1 MKRGDDTMRILKKI
15 LVIFVL
21 VFVSLLLLLFLND
34 KANQNVKVTR
44 YTYADEEIPAAFVG
58 SKILMISDLHD
69 APFSEQIIEHIK
81 EEKPDYVVMAG
92 DMVQLPES
100 SAENTLE
107 IVDAAVEMNIPVYAV
122 SGNHDRQCGEY
133 DEILGAL
140 WAHGAYMLEYDSVRL
155 HKDGESIVLMGIKD
169 PKHDVVTQEKI
180 EAIRGNI
187 KYQLSRRKDYF
198 TILLSHRA
206 DLYPQIKDTGVDLVL
221 SGHIHGGVVRLPFL
235 GGVIGRE
242 GKVSLSDDYEYGVYK
257 EGEGATMI
265 VSAGCDK
272 NPQKRRFFNPPE
284 ILLITLK
291 GE

>member
-1 MKRGDDTMRILKKI
+1 MRILKKI

-21 VFVSLLLLLFLND
+21 IVVSLLLLLFLND

-44 YTYADEEIPAAFVG
+44 YTYADEEIPPAFDN
-58 SKILMISDLHD
+58 SKIMVISDLHE

-81 EEKPDYVVMAG
+81 TEKPDYVVMTG
-92 DMVQLPES
+92 DMVQLPDS
-100 SAENTLE
+100 SADNTLK
-107 IVDAAVEMNIPVYAV
+107 IVDAAVKMNVPVYAV
-122 SGNHDRQCGEY
+122 SGNHDRQCGKY
-133 DEILGAL
+133 DEILDAL

-169 PKHDVVTQEKI
+169 PRHDVVTEEKI

-206 DLYPQIKDTGVDLVL
+206 DLYPQIKDTGVDLIL
-221 SGHIHGGVVRLPFL
+221 SGHIHGGIVRLPFV
-235 GGVIGRE
+235 GGLINKNR
-242 GKVSLSDDYEYGVYK
+242 KVSLSVDYEYGVYK
-257 EGEGATMI
+257 EDECATMI

-272 NPQKRRFFNPPE
+272 NPQKRRFFNAPE
-284 ILLITLK
+284 VLLITLK

>member
-1 MKRGDDTMRILKKI
+1 MRILKKI

-21 VFVSLLLLLFLND
+21 VVVSLLLLLFLND

-44 YTYADEEIPAAFVG
+44 YTYADEEIPPAFDN
-58 SKILMISDLHD
+58 SKIMVISDLHD
-69 APFSEQIIEHIK
+69 APFSEQIIKHIK
-81 EEKPDYVVMAG
+81 TEKPDYVVMTG
-92 DMVQLPES
+92 DMVQLPDS
-100 SAENTLE
+100 SADNTFK
-107 IVDAAVEMNIPVYAV
+107 IVDAAVKMNIPVYAV
-122 SGNHDRQCGEY
+122 SGNHDRQCGKY

-155 HKDGESIVLMGIKD
+155 HKEGESIVLMGIKD
-169 PKHDVVTQEKI
+169 PKHDIVTEEKI

-206 DLYPQIKDTGVDLVL
+206 DLYPQIKDTGVDLIF
-221 SGHIHGGVVRLPFL
+221 SGHIHGGIVRLPFV
-235 GGVIGRE
+235 GGLIDRNR
-242 GKVSLSDDYEYGVYK
+242 KVSLSVDYEYGVYK
-257 EGEGATMI
+257 EGENATMK

-272 NPQKRRFFNPPE
+272 NPQKRRGCNPPE
-284 ILLITLK
+284 VVLITLK